1 MKRINYDYQ
10 FTDINKIFEES
21 SIKKLKV
28 SISPE
33 LLKFKNHGKKINKE
47 TTERIR

>member
-1 MKRINYDYQ
+1 MTKINYTYQ
-10 FTDINKIFEES
+10 FADIYKIFEEP

-33 LLKFKNHGKKINKE
+33 LLKFKNHGKKINKK